1 MLPRVPDFGDKK
13 LDSYF
18 FFLMSHYSDQGVSH
32 SLSNALSPK
41 LFFHYV
47 RIVYHIVAVVLLL
60 ICGRQ
65 HWPVKTHFP
74 AYQIV
79 HKGYKIGISTMNIL
93 NMSFNAR
100 LP

>member
-1 MLPRVPDFGDKK
+1 
-13 LDSYF
+13 
-18 FFLMSHYSDQGVSH
+18 MSHYSDQGVSH

-65 HWPVKTHFP
+65 SFDMWAAALASKDPFSCLP
-74 AYQIV
+74 N
-79 HKGYKIGISTMNIL
+79 STQRIQNWRFL
-93 NMSFNAR
+93 HEYFEYVF
-100 LP
+100 